1 MPARIKLIITKE
13 NNKTIKLESPLRVN
27 ISFIS
32 VKLVLTLKEYFLVD
46 LVDLKV
52 SFFWYNHKISPLIK
66 YRIPLI
72 NKTISKDW
80 CEIARIVTPKG
91 WPIISTIDDVD
102 YHQIVRHKMNYIFR
116 K

>member
-52 SFFWYNHKISPLIK
+52 SFF
-66 YRIPLI
+66 
-72 NKTISKDW
+72 
-80 CEIARIVTPKG
+80 
-91 WPIISTIDDVD
+91 
-102 YHQIVRHKMNYIFR
+102 
-116 K
+116 